1 MNKKLGLVIFFLIT
15 VSSITYY
22 FINSDSDKPD
32 VTFERKLEKFVPKQ
46 KIVGGQMKQFVS
58 KKNPNINNII
68 PKIPRRDISNSKVE
82 FNMVGD
88 FSLAK
93 GVSIADIKDVKK
105 EDIISSL
112 GGGLVVVK
120 GKSKYKDY
128 YVIEEG
134 DQYKPI
140 TRNLLIQGID
150 ESISV
155 DILNSYPHLS
165 IGEKFSHLGLY
176 KFDCSLK
183 IEGCLESL
191 TELKSAYPTIK
202 VLPEYIFPRP
212 VHQ

>member
-1 MNKKLGLVIFFLIT
+1 MNKKLGLVIFSLIT

-22 FINSDSDKPD
+22 FINSDLYKPN
-32 VTFERKLEKFVPKQ
+32 VTFERKLEKFVPK
-46 KIVGGQMKQFVS
+46 
-58 KKNPNINNII
+58 KNPKINNII
-68 PKIPRRDISNSKVE
+68 PKTPRRDISNSKVD

-93 GVSIADIKDVKK
+93 GVSVADIKDVKK

-134 DQYKPI
+134 NQYKPI
-140 TRNLLIQGID
+140 TKNLLIQGID

-155 DILNSYPHLS
+155 DILNTYPHLS
-165 IGEKFSHLGLY
+165 IGDKFSHLGLY
-176 KFDCSLK
+176 KFDCNLE
-183 IEGCLESL
+183 IQECLQSL
-191 TELKSAYPTIK
+191 TELKSAYPSKK
-202 VLPEYIFPRP
+202 VFPEYISPKP